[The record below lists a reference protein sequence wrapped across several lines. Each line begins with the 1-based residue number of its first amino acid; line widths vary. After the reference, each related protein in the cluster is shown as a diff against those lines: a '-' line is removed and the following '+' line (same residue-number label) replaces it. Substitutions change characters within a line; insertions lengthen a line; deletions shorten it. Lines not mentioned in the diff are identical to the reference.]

1 MSDTRRRLLAIAAAL
16 LTAGVSPAWATE
28 TVIDDATVVRV
39 ALEKNPTLAASVTE
53 LRRADLLEEAEAE
66 RYPLTLV
73 LDGKATRNAAP
84 NLGPGRVNFPT
95 STLYTAGGELRKKLP
110 WGTDLTLR
118 LEAFRQESISLFSFA
133 QPGQSPQQVLFRLGP
148 GYGSSLRFGVTQPL
162 LRGAGRS
169 IVEAQLDQARAGRT
183 NAKLARDRTASQTLA
198 EALTAYW
205 ELYYASRAVDIQE
218 HTLSLARQQRDEAA
232 ARVKTGGLAPV
243 EVLTF
248 ESRIAQLE
256 EDLVTARAEERRKSA
271 ALGRVLGDPTLE
283 QRRAAEREPPHHP
296 EPGADARR
304 HALSESP
311 EIAEQRSAVEL
322 AEVTAR
328 SASDSLRSRL
338 DLDGYVQAH
347 GLGYDDAS
355 AFGQVGTLRALSA
368 QVGLTYEAP
377 LDNTRHRSERA
388 RAELAVVTAK
398 QKLDATTQKVLADL
412 DDATQR
418 DTSARQ
424 RIELADRTL
433 ELARQQRDAEQAR
446 FRTGAATALQVRES
460 EDQVRSAEL
469 RAVRARV
476 DLATAHVTIAHLTGS
491 LVAETAR
498 STKP

>member
-1 MSDTRRRLLAIAAAL
+1 MSDTRRRLLALAAAL
-16 LTAGVSPAWATE
+16 LTTGASPAWATE

-39 ALEKNPTLAASVTE
+39 ALEKNPTLAAAITE
-53 LRRADLLEEAEAE
+53 LRRADLLEEAETE

-183 NAKLARDRTASQTLA
+183 NAKLARDRAASQTLA
-198 EALTAYW
+198 DALTAYW

-256 EDLVTARAEERRKSA
+256 EELVAARAEERRKSA
-271 ALGRVLGDPTLE
+271 ALGRALGDPTLE
-283 QRRAAEREPPHHP
+283 QRRAAEREPPQHP

-377 LDNTRHRSERA
+377 LDDTRHRSERA

-469 RAVRARV
+469 RALRARV
-476 DLATAHVTIAHLTGS
+476 DLVTAHVTIAHLTGS